1 MAPTTTLAQSGIE
14 FSSAVGVRNGTNWT
28 AQSALEVES
37 TSGQPVPGAVVTLKV
52 RRYQQMTSST
62 SSKQWIEETV
72 TLTANA
78 SGQVTSNVGPYKRS
92 GKDSVDQVQFVVTSV
107 TMPTGYA
114 WNSTAPTATV
124 NKA

>member
-1 MAPTTTLAQSGIE
+1 MAPTTTVAQSGIE

-72 TLTANA
+72 TLTANM
-78 SGQVTSNVGPYKRS
+78 SG
-92 GKDSVDQVQFVVTSV
+92 
-107 TMPTGYA
+107 
-114 WNSTAPTATV
+114 
-124 NKA
+124 